1 MTARLHTPDT
11 RRKMLTADVRKAVDE
26 WTALGYAVEIR
37 RDGSLRVEP
46 TRPAPE
52 GDAFDMVDMR
62 R

>member
-1 MTARLHTPDT
+1 MTAHSAET

-46 TRPAPE
+46 NMTGAADP
-52 GDAFDMVDMR
+52 FDLVDMKR
-62 R
+62 

>member
-1 MTARLHTPDT
+1 MTDRPHSAET

-46 TRPAPE
+46 NGTALADP
-52 GDAFDMVDMR
+52 FDLVDMR